1 MSESVS
7 GRPSEWDL
15 LDDRLHAECR
25 IFDVRRQWF
34 RHPVD
39 GREGDF
45 YVLKTSDW
53 VNVIALTPAEELVMV
68 RQFRYGSRKLSLETP
83 GGVTEAGEEPLVA
96 GLRELREETGY
107 AGEGARLLSFC
118 RPNSAILSNRCFFA
132 LVEKVE
138 KVDEV
143 AFDPNEEIETVLVPL
158 DEIPALIRS
167 GEISHSLAL
176 NALFLLFM
184 ERGLPLRA

>member
-1 MSESVS
+1 MR
-7 GRPSEWDL
+7 GRRPSWLGLLGAVPAYAKLAWWGLVAPRWTEIRPLVVLQAVVLGQRGVLLAVRNDL
-15 LDDRLHAECR
+15 RG
-25 IFDVRRQWF
+25 W
-34 RHPVD
+34 
-39 GREGDF
+39 
-45 YVLKTSDW
+45 
-53 VNVIALTPAEELVMV
+53 EL
-68 RQFRYGSRKLSLETP
+68 P
-83 GGVTEAGEEPLVA
+83 GGHAKPGESAESALV
-96 GLRELREETGY
+96 RELREETGY

-184 ERGLPLRA
+184 ERGLPLPA

>member
-1 MSESVS
+1 MSNSAS
-7 GRPSEWDL
+7 GQPSKWDL

-25 IFDVRRQWF
+25 IFEVRRQCF

-83 GGVTEAGEEPLVA
+83 GGVTEADENPLDA
-96 GLRELREETGY
+96 GMRELREETGF

-118 RPNSAILSNRCFFA
+118 RPNSAILSSRCFFA

-138 KVDEV
+138 KVAKVD
-143 AFDPNEEIETVLVPL
+143 FDPTEEIETVLVPL
-158 DEIPALIRS
+158 NEIPALIRS

-184 ERGLPLRA
+184 EKGFLFSP